1 MGSHRKVAAAIPL
14 SRSWRH
20 FCGGF
25 RRMRAWYAISVFAPA
40 VALILLGVFVPASAS
55 PAPTGAYST
64 PFSPSVPNPTTA
76 SAAELQTAGPQNA
89 LGPRVSGTL
98 YGPAIAPSTILAR
111 AQSWV
116 NEGVPYSQT
125 NYWTDGNGT
134 YRQDCSGYVSMALGL
149 NTGSANNYGLTTE
162 TLPEVAT
169 VTGGTELASLEAL
182 QPGDIVDLTTTH
194 VVLFASWASPGSIA
208 NVYEESSPGT
218 AAHYTTISVSYFL
231 SQGFWGYQYNNMV
244 AGPSAPSGLMN
255 VFYRTPTG
263 QVGNDWWTPTSGWVS
278 QTLPGPADV
287 ASAPTAIV
295 NSPSLMN
302 VFFQTT
308 SGQLGNDW
316 WTPEG
321 GWISQ
326 TLPGPADV
334 ASAPTAIAN
343 SPSLMNVF
351 FQTTSGQMGNDWWA
365 PSAGWI
371 SQSLPGSANV
381 NGTPTAFVMSPS
393 LMNVYY
399 KTSSGQMAND
409 RWALTDGWTS
419 QTLPGPTNVN
429 SAPSA
434 IANSFSLMNVF
445 FQTPGGQMGNDW
457 WAASAGWVSQTLPG
471 PSNVA
476 GGPAAIV
483 NSPSLMNGFFQT
495 PGGQMGND
503 WWAPSAGW
511 VSQTLPGSSNV
522 ASAPT
527 AIVNSP

>member
-1 MGSHRKVAAAIPL
+1 MKPWHAI
-14 SRSWRH
+14 R
-20 FCGGF
+20 
-25 RRMRAWYAISVFAPA
+25 VFAPA
-40 VALILLGVFVPASAS
+40 LALILLGVLVPASAS
-55 PAPTGAYST
+55 PASTSAYST

-76 SAAELQTAGPQNA
+76 TAAQLQAAGQQNA
-89 LGPRVSGTL
+89 PGPRVSGVL
-98 YGPAIAPSTILAR
+98 YGPAITPSTILAR

-125 NYWTDGNGT
+125 NYWTDTNGI

-169 VTGGTELASLEAL
+169 VTGGTELASLDAL

-208 NVYEESSPGT
+208 NIFEESSPGT
-218 AAHYTTISVSYFL
+218 AAHYTTISVSYL
-231 SQGFWGYQYNNMV
+231 MDNGFWGYQYNNMV
-244 AGPSAPSGLMN
+244 AGPSAPSSLMN
-255 VFYRTPTG
+255 VFFRTPTG

-308 SGQLGNDW
+308 SGQMGNDW
-316 WTPEG
+316 WTP
-321 GWISQ
+321 
-326 TLPGPADV
+326 T
-334 ASAPTAIAN
+334 
-343 SPSLMNVF
+343 
-351 FQTTSGQMGNDWWA
+351 GN
-365 PSAGWI
+365 WI
-371 SQSLPGSANV
+371 SQSLPGPTNV
-381 NGTPTAFVMSPS
+381 NGAPTAIVVSPS

-399 KTSSGQMAND
+399 KTSSGQMGND
-409 RWALTDGWTS
+409 WWALTGGWTS

-429 SAPSA
+429 SPPTA

-457 WAASAGWVSQTLPG
+457 WTPTGNWISQTLPG
-471 PSNVA
+471 PTPVNGA
-476 GGPAAIV
+476 PTAIV
-483 NSPSLMNGFFQT
+483 NSPSLMNVFFQT
-495 PGGQMGND
+495 TTGQMGND
-503 WWAPSAGW
+503 WWTPAGNW
-511 VSQTLPGSSNV
+511 ISQTLPGSSNV

-527 AIVNSP
+527 AIVNSPS

>member
-1 MGSHRKVAAAIPL
+1 
-14 SRSWRH
+14 
-20 FCGGF
+20 
-25 RRMRAWYAISVFAPA
+25 MRPWHAISVFAPA

-55 PAPTGAYST
+55 PAPTSAYST

-218 AAHYTTISVSYFL
+218 AAHYTTISVSYFM

-263 QVGNDWWTPTSGWVS
+263 QVGNDWWTPNSGWVS

-308 SGQLGNDW
+308 TGQLGNDW
-316 WTPEG
+316 WTPNS
-321 GWISQ
+321 GWVSQ

-334 ASAPTAIAN
+334 SSAPTAIAN

-351 FQTTSGQMGNDWWA
+351 FQTASGQMGNDWWA

-371 SQSLPGSANV
+371 SQSLPGSANVNGSPTAIANSPSLMNVFFQTSSGQMGNDWWAPSAGWVSQTLPGSANV

-483 NSPSLMNGFFQT
+483 NSPSLMNVFFQNAGRT
-495 PGGQMGND
+495 DGQ
-503 WWAPSAGW
+503 
-511 VSQTLPGSSNV
+511 
-522 ASAPT
+522 
-527 AIVNSP
+527 

>member
-1 MGSHRKVAAAIPL
+1 MRPWHAI
-14 SRSWRH
+14 R
-20 FCGGF
+20 
-25 RRMRAWYAISVFAPA
+25 VFAPA

-55 PAPTGAYST
+55 PAATSPHST

-76 SAAELQTAGPQNA
+76 TAGELQTAGPQNA

-218 AAHYTTISVSYFL
+218 AAHYTTISVSYFM

-263 QVGNDWWTPTSGWVS
+263 QVGNDWWTPNSGWVS

-308 SGQLGNDW
+308 SGQMGNDW
-316 WTPEG
+316 WAPTA

-326 TLPGPADV
+326 TLPGSINV
-334 ASAPTAIAN
+334 NGTPTAIAN

-351 FQTTSGQMGNDWWA
+351 FQTPSGQMGNDWWA
-365 PSAGWI
+365 PTAGWVN
-371 SQSLPGSANV
+371 QSLPGSSNV
-381 NGTPTAFVMSPS
+381 NGTPTAFVISPS

-409 RWALTDGWTS
+409 RWALTDGWIS

-429 SAPSA
+429 SAPTA

-471 PSNVA
+471 SSNVA
-476 GGPAAIV
+476 GGPTAIV
-483 NSPSLMNGFFQT
+483 NSPSLMNVFFQT